1 MPGKK
6 PLTPAEKA
14 AMARRDKAMSG
25 TGISRLTRTLR
36 APASQKAQIASGAK
50 NSKGIQTATAE
61 EAKRV
66 RHRLELKYPKTYK
79 GGGKR

>member
-1 MPGKK
+1 
-6 PLTPAEKA
+6 
-14 AMARRDKAMSG
+14 MARRDKAMSG

-36 APASQKAQIASGAK
+36 APASQKSQVASGAK
-50 NSKGIQTATAE
+50 NSKGIQTPTKE
-61 EAKRV
+61 ETKRV